1 MKIMIIAIHQILLN
15 SYFYPHRKVV
25 SYMMNLPAIRY
36 DLKKV
41 YFQIFEIQ
49 KIVKSR
55 RENLGYPMF
64 DIEYDKITGE
74 YSIKYL

>member
-1 MKIMIIAIHQILLN
+1 MKIMIIAIYQILLN
-15 SYFYPHRKVV
+15 SYFYPHRNVV

>member
-1 MKIMIIAIHQILLN
+1 
-15 SYFYPHRKVV
+15 
-25 SYMMNLPAIRY
+25 MMNLPAIRY

-55 RENLGYPMF
+55 RENLGYLMF
-64 DIEYDKITGE
+64 DIEYDTITGK